1 MFSSRDHLSNA
12 ATHNDSKPDFLRK
25 FADWIAEWR
34 DSRIKNCE
42 KFQLSKQTSDAMILT
57 LKCHAALIED
67 LLSSPKYNYVL
78 TARFQSDPIERR
90 FSRYRQMSGGR
101 FLVSWKDVNQSE
113 AILKMKTLLKAGCD
127 IDESLSN
134 VSDETKKEALMA
146 IDQKNSDVQEEQYSL
161 SSSSR
166 EVSNMVAGYVARK
179 TSPLIVNCCASKLVG
194 ECTDDKYVKL
204 ISRGGLLVP
213 SQKLSDTVVTSFAV
227 LQDFEGDIRNCSLNA
242 REAAEYILVKCLKK
256 SEVSCENH
264 EDIVFRKMIRII
276 VNVYLNNKTKRK
288 AEGLLEDKVRAFKKA
303 KLEKRLR

>member
-12 ATHNDSKPDFLRK
+12 ATHNDNKPDFLRK

-146 IDQKNSDVQEEQYSL
+146 IDQKISDVQEEQY
-161 SSSSR
+161 
-166 EVSNMVAGYVARK
+166 
-179 TSPLIVNCCASKLVG
+179 IKL
-194 ECTDDKYVKL
+194 
-204 ISRGGLLVP
+204 
-213 SQKLSDTVVTSFAV
+213 
-227 LQDFEGDIRNCSLNA
+227 LQP
-242 REAAEYILVKCLKK
+242 
-256 SEVSCENH
+256 
-264 EDIVFRKMIRII
+264 
-276 VNVYLNNKTKRK
+276 
-288 AEGLLEDKVRAFKKA
+288 
-303 KLEKRLR
+303 